1 MPESMR
7 QIHFDRFGAP
17 DVLRMVEVPV
27 PQPTTGQVRVRVT
40 AAGVNRADLAQ
51 REGSYAPP
59 PGASPVL
66 GLEVSGSVDAVGP
79 GVAHDWIGR
88 EVCSLTAGGGYAE
101 WVCVPA
107 THCMPLPP
115 DCGLIEAAAFPEAAM
130 TVWSNVMELGAL
142 APGESLLVHGGT
154 SGIGAFAVTLA
165 RALGN
170 TVFATAGGVDKC
182 RVLDGWGARA
192 INYRKEDFA
201 ACVQDMTGGRGVDVI
216 LDMVGGD
223 YVNRNLSCLATSGR
237 LVQIAFLEGV
247 QAQVD
252 LFLLMRKRAVLT
264 GSLLRPRSD
273 ADKAAIVTELVREV
287 FPLLATG
294 RLAKPVIDGVF
305 AMEAAPLAHA
315 RMASSQHIGKLVLTW
330 HPDLIRTPSS
340 PLVFSH

>member
-1 MPESMR
+1 MPEFMR

-17 DVLRMVEVPV
+17 EVLRLVEAPV
-27 PQPTTGQVRVRVT
+27 PEPAAGQVRVHVA

-66 GLEVSGSVDAVGP
+66 GLEVSGTVDAVGP
-79 GVAHDWIGR
+79 GVANNWIGR

-107 THCMPLPP
+107 AHCMPLPP
-115 DCGLIEAAAFPEAAM
+115 GLGLIEAAAFPEAAM

-142 APGESLLVHGGT
+142 VPGQSLLVHGGT
-154 SGIGAFAVTLA
+154 SGIGAFTVALA
-165 RALGN
+165 RALGH
-170 TVFATAGGVDKC
+170 TVLATAGGAGKC

-192 INYRKEDFA
+192 INYLEQDFA
-201 ACVQDMTGGRGVDVI
+201 ARVLDLTGGRGVDVI

-223 YVNRNLSCLATSGR
+223 YVNRNLACLATGGR
-237 LVQIAFLEGV
+237 VVQIAFLGGG
-247 QAQVD
+247 QAPVD

-273 ADKAAIVTELVREV
+273 ADKAAIVATLLREV
-287 FPLLATG
+287 FPLFATG
-294 RLAKPVIDGVF
+294 RLSAPVIDAVF
-305 AMEAAPLAHA
+305 AMEAAALAHA
-315 RMASSQHIGKLVLTW
+315 RMASSRHIGKLVLTW
-330 HPDLIRTPSS
+330 HPDWTRNPSA
-340 PLVFSH
+340 PLDSSH